1 MIIKK
6 IKGAIIVGICIILA
20 TIYMLQRPIPITKE
34 LEAVVYT
41 VNDEVHETSISIDGS
56 IKNKLFT
63 EEATYVG
70 DFKIEWY
77 PRSYYDETTAM
88 IGWLSDDAQF
98 IRFKYAGTSSSL
110 DIKDI
115 AIDKTMDNV
124 EILFEDGTIISTQKE
139 AVPHDAEQLLCYFE
153 YHRWSRFVNMSAYY
167 FLQSTVHHREP
178 CPKA

>member
-1 MIIKK
+1 MTMKK
-6 IKGAIIVGICIILA
+6 TKGALIVGICIILA
-20 TIYMLQRPIPITKE
+20 IIYILQRPIPINKE

-41 VNDEVHETSISIDGS
+41 VNDGIHDTSISIDGS

-70 DFKIEWY
+70 DFKIKWY
-77 PRSYYDETTAM
+77 PRSYYDETNAM

-115 AIDKTMDNV
+115 AIDRTMDNV
-124 EILFEDGTIISTQKE
+124 EILFEDGTVISTQKE
-139 AVPHDAEQLLCYFE
+139 AVPRSCGTASLLF
-153 YHRWSRFVNMSAYY
+153 
-167 FLQSTVHHREP
+167 
-178 CPKA
+178 

>member
-6 IKGAIIVGICIILA
+6 IKGTIIVGICIILA
-20 TIYMLQRPIPITKE
+20 IIYILQRPIPINKE

-56 IKNKLFT
+56 IKKELFT
-63 EEATYVG
+63 ERATYVG
-70 DFKIEWY
+70 DFKIQWY
-77 PRSYYDETTAM
+77 PRSYYGETNAM
-88 IGWLSDDAQF
+88 IQWLSDDAQF

-115 AIDKTMDNV
+115 TIDRTMDNV

-139 AVPHDAEQLLCYFE
+139 AVP
-153 YHRWSRFVNMSAYY
+153 R
-167 FLQSTVHHREP
+167 
-178 CPKA
+178 